1 MKCNNDLASITT
13 TNFSNSKLDI
23 QIVKKS
29 VEFKNSPTYNGLI
42 SNPLSLGSFSQTFLL
57 TILVLGILCLSTTCS
72 TTIYSSHRWVQNKK
86 ILEEKPSSSFSMRH
100 FDSWE
105 VWVVSKSRFESLSFS
120 PSLSLTHTHTRAR
133 THTCT
138 STPSHMHARALTLSI
153 SRTYKQYTLKAL
165 YNTFILDFILSC
177 CQYTRIYFKAC
188 AIESKYWIHSWL
200 KSSRLRRLLIA
211 FAYL

>member
-23 QIVKKS
+23 QIVKKLLHS
-29 VEFKNSPTYNGLI
+29 KTVQLI
-42 SNPLSLGSFSQTFLL
+42 TGWFQTHYHLEAFPKLSCWLF
-57 TILVLGILCLSTTCS
+57 LVLGILCLSTTCS

-120 PSLSLTHTHTRAR
+120 PSLSLTHTHTRA
-133 THTCT
+133 HT
-138 STPSHMHARALTLSI
+138 HMHIHAFSHACTGTYTFNLTHLQTIHFKSVIQHFHSRLYIILLSI
-153 SRTYKQYTLKAL
+153 
-165 YNTFILDFILSC
+165 
-177 CQYTRIYFKAC
+177 
-188 AIESKYWIHSWL
+188 HS
-200 KSSRLRRLLIA
+200 
-211 FAYL
+211 YLF

>member
-29 VEFKNSPTYNGLI
+29 VEFKNSLTYNGLI

-120 PSLSLTHTHTRAR
+120 PSLSLTHTHTRA
-133 THTCT
+133 HT
-138 STPSHMHARALTLSI
+138 HMHIHAFSHACTGTYTFNLTHLQTIHFKSVIQHFHSRLYIILLSI
-153 SRTYKQYTLKAL
+153 
-165 YNTFILDFILSC
+165 
-177 CQYTRIYFKAC
+177 
-188 AIESKYWIHSWL
+188 HS
-200 KSSRLRRLLIA
+200 
-211 FAYL
+211 YLF